1 MRIPARLATILSVA
15 SFLLSLNVHAQTP
28 FPGEELTLSQR
39 VTLALD
45 ANNLEGLR
53 EIGPEAIPAL
63 VFLYETGDD
72 ELRTSLAHTFRDLA
86 WVSPQLEATLMR
98 DLQARSVDLRL
109 AVLYALGRVSDDPQV
124 VDTLLDMLQND
135 PNPLFR
141 DKAACALAYDQVHL
155 EQPEEKLHLYEG
167 LVEALS
173 NPRQQVQALAIQA
186 LSILTGET
194 KGFHP
199 AFPPEKQQRS
209 IEMWQRWLA
218 ETRASL

>member
-15 SFLLSLNVHAQTP
+15 SFLLPLNVHAQTP

-45 ANNLEGLR
+45 ANSLEGLR

-72 ELRTSLAHTFRDLA
+72 ELRTRLAHTFRDLA

-98 DLQARSVDLRL
+98 DVQARSVDLRL

-167 LVEALS
+167 LIEALS

>member
-45 ANNLEGLR
+45 GNDMEGLR
-53 EIGPEAIPAL
+53 AIGPEAVPAM

-72 ELRTSLAHTFRDLA
+72 GLRTRLAHTFRDLA
-86 WVSPQLEATLMR
+86 WVSPQIESALMR
-98 DLQARSVDLRL
+98 DAHAKSVDLRL
-109 AVLYALGRVSDDPQV
+109 AVVYALGRVSDDPQV

-155 EQPEEKLHLYEG
+155 EQPGEKLHLYEG
-167 LVEALS
+167 LIEALS
-173 NPRQQVQALAIQA
+173 SPQQQVQALAIQA

-209 IEMWQRWLA
+209 IEMWERWLA
-218 ETRASL
+218 ETRSSL